1 VPLGSRGSFLLHHSG
16 EGLPR
21 QLGRDGVVVQLL
33 RRILKIVGDFPTI
46 LNYSLENL

>member
-1 VPLGSRGSFLLHHSG
+1 VPLGIRGSFLPHRSG

-21 QLGRDGVVVQLL
+21 QLGRDGVVVQMVK
-33 RRILKIVGDFPTI
+33 RILKIVGDFPTI